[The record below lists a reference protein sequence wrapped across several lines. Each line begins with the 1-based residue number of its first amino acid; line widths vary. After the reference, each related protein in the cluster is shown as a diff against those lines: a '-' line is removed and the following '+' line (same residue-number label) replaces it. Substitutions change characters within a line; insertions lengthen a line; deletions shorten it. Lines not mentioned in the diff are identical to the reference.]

1 MTDEDNSTPADSP
14 KAQAEAADAAA
25 VDETAAAISSI
36 TVEDASDDEAI
47 PSPPPQQQQDDE
59 DVPAAAAHQFNFN
72 LPAAAPPLA
81 LAAVDPNNNNNM
93 DFGNLDPSEINAQ
106 FLSLLPSCIHP
117 RLDKLKSL
125 SEDRLQLLEQY
136 LIERAALEQKYC
148 GLMKPLYEER
158 RSVILG
164 ECDEQIRATTAATT
178 SSSNNHN
185 NDTNNNVKGIP
196 QFWACAMGHILGE
209 CDEQIRATTAAT
221 TSSSNNHNNDT
232 NNNVKGIP
240 QFWACAMG
248 HIDLLAE
255 LITEQDVDCLDHLTD
270 ITCNDFADGSGF
282 ELHFHFNNDT
292 NDFFTNSVLT
302 KRYEVPNL
310 LTEDEPMLQ
319 SVTGTEIDW
328 KHPNKC
334 LTHKTITKKQRK
346 KGGPNAGQVRTIQK
360 TERAESFF
368 HFFTPPKMPEL
379 GDVVDE
385 EEADA
390 MEEHFDHDYEMACVI
405 RGSLIPNAVHWF
417 TGEAMEEDDMYGDE
431 EGMMMFEEGEDE
443 DGEGGDGSG
452 GFVFHPNGGSG
463 GSDGSSPFPPPAAG
477 EGENPECKQN

>member
-1 MTDEDNSTPADSP
+1 MADEDNSTPAAP
-14 KAQAEAADAAA
+14 PEAEAGVDA

-47 PSPPPQQQQDDE
+47 APPSQEQQDE
-59 DVPAAAAHQFNFN
+59 VPAPQPAAAHQFNFN
-72 LPAAAPPLA
+72 LPPAQAAPAAALA
-81 LAAVDPNNNNNM
+81 VADPNNM
-93 DFGNLDPSEINAQ
+93 DFNNLNPSEINAQ
-106 FLSLLPSCIHP
+106 FLSLLPPCIHP
-117 RLDKLKSL
+117 RLDKLQSL

-136 LIERAALEQKYC
+136 LIERAALEQKYN

-158 RSVILG
+158 RSVIAG
-164 ECDEQIRATTAATT
+164 ECDEEIGASADATNTTSAAVAT
-178 SSSNNHN
+178 SSSHDDNED
-185 NDTNNNVKGIP
+185 DTNNN
-196 QFWACAMGHILGE
+196 
-209 CDEQIRATTAAT
+209 
-221 TSSSNNHNNDT
+221 

-270 ITCNDFADGSGF
+270 ITCDDFPDGSGF
-282 ELHFHFNNDT
+282 ELHFHFNPNT
-292 NDFFTNSVLT
+292 NEFFTNSVLT

-328 KHPNKC
+328 KEPNKC

-390 MEEHFDHDYEMACVI
+390 MEEYFDHDYEMACVI

-417 TGEAMEEDDMYGDE
+417 TGEAMEEDEMYGDE
-431 EGMMMFEEGEDE
+431 EGMMMFGDGGDDDDE
-443 DGEGGDGSG
+443 DGGDGSG
-452 GFVFHPNGGSG
+452 GFAFRPNGGG
-463 GSDGSSPFPPPAAG
+463 VGDGSSSPFPPPAAG

>member
-1 MTDEDNSTPADSP
+1 MADEDNSTPAAST
-14 KAQAEAADAAA
+14 KAEAEVADAAA

-59 DVPAAAAHQFNFN
+59 DVPPQEPAAAAHQFNFN

-93 DFGNLDPSEINAQ
+93 DFGNLNPSEINAQ

-136 LIERAALEQKYC
+136 LIERAALEQKYN

-164 ECDEQIRATTAATT
+164 ECDEQISATSADATTAAAS
-178 SSSNNHN
+178 SSSNNH
-185 NDTNNNVKGIP
+185 D
-196 QFWACAMGHILGE
+196 
-209 CDEQIRATTAAT
+209 
-221 TSSSNNHNNDT
+221 NDT

-282 ELHFHFNNDT
+282 EIHFHFNTDT
-292 NDFFTNSVLT
+292 NDFFTNPVLT

-431 EGMMMFEEGEDE
+431 EGMMMFEEGDEEDE

-452 GFVFHPNGGSG
+452 GFVFHPNG

>member
-47 PSPPPQQQQDDE
+47 PSPPTQQQDDE

-81 LAAVDPNNNNNM
+81 LAAVDPNNNNM

-164 ECDEQIRATTAATT
+164 ECDEQIRATSADATT
-178 SSSNNHN
+178 NH
-185 NDTNNNVKGIP
+185 D
-196 QFWACAMGHILGE
+196 
-209 CDEQIRATTAAT
+209 
-221 TSSSNNHNNDT
+221 NDT

-282 ELHFHFNNDT
+282 EIHFHFNTDT

-431 EGMMMFEEGEDE
+431 EGMMMFEEGGEEDE
-443 DGEGGDGSG
+443 DGEGG
-452 GFVFHPNGGSG
+452 
-463 GSDGSSPFPPPAAG
+463 DGSSPFPPPAAG

>member
-59 DVPAAAAHQFNFN
+59 DVPADAAHQFNFN

-81 LAAVDPNNNNNM
+81 LAAVDPNNNNM

-136 LIERAALEQKYC
+136 LIERAALEQKYN

-164 ECDEQIRATTAATT
+164 ECDEQIRATSADATT
-178 SSSNNHN
+178 NH
-185 NDTNNNVKGIP
+185 D
-196 QFWACAMGHILGE
+196 
-209 CDEQIRATTAAT
+209 
-221 TSSSNNHNNDT
+221 NDT

-282 ELHFHFNNDT
+282 ELHFHFNTDT

-431 EGMMMFEEGEDE
+431 EGMMMFEEGEDDE
-443 DGEGGDGSG
+443 NGSGGDGSG
-452 GFVFHPNGGSG
+452 GFVFHPNG